1 MPKRK
6 RPPPVEAPP
15 EPPPPP
21 SPVLDFL
28 KRHPQGVVLA
38 CFFCSG
44 ATGLIYEVVWSR
56 RLTLVFGVTVLAYS
70 TVLAAF
76 LGGLALGSLIFGRI
90 ADRRTDPL
98 RLYAMLEAAVGLF
111 CFATPWLFALVE
123 RGYVS
128 IYPSIGEHLWLL
140 RLVRFVLA
148 AAVMVVPTA
157 LMGGTLPVLS
167 RAKVQR
173 LGEIGTGVGSL
184 YGTNTLGAVV
194 GATAAG
200 FFLLP
205 AVGLKGSIYLAAVV
219 NLAIALVAYAIHTT
233 QPENAPAAEQP
244 QQAEPAPEV
253 RRGPYA
259 ALLIAYGFAGAAAL
273 IYEIVWTRIL
283 ALAFGTSVYAF
294 SGMLAAFLAGLAL
307 GSIVPSSRR
316 LAWVDRL
323 KDPVL
328 AFGLVQV
335 GIAVLV
341 TGLTPVLD
349 RLPFVFVALFKVIG
363 PRFWALELGALAVSF
378 LVMLPAAALMG
389 FAFPLVT
396 RIATEQIG
404 ALGRR
409 LSGVYAANTF
419 GTVIGSFAAGFIL
432 IPLIGAR
439 WALAVGVGLN
449 ALVGVAYLLGAL
461 RQRRGWAGAGL
472 GLAAVTALVWGL
484 MPDWNRYVLSAG
496 AYLYAGHYN
505 SGDPRS
511 IMEWKELLYYRDALT
526 ATLSVTRVEAPGE
539 AKPVLSLQINGKT
552 DASTGDLSTQ
562 LVLGHVPVLLSRNPR
577 SVLVIGLASGCTL
590 GAVERH
596 PEVQRVDCV
605 EIEPAMAEVTG
616 YFREMNRD
624 CLKDPRSRLII
635 NDARNHVL
643 VSREKYDVLTSEPS
657 NPWIAGIANLFTLE
671 HFRLCRDRMA
681 PDGVF
686 CQWVPIYNLGPQDF
700 RCIAATFRQVFPHS
714 SVWIFPDLSS
724 DAYLVGTIQPL
735 TIDVVDLVR
744 RAAEPEVSG
753 DLAQAKLYDA
763 WDLLGGYVFGPEAM
777 AAIAQNQSFNTDDFP
792 RLEFSAP
799 LQLYSTSP
807 LDTLTQILSAGARP
821 PPVGR
826 MGTQENDGY
835 HSALGGLRIGPPWR
849 VREEKVSVVRD
860 VEQYLQRSGSRPVKT
875 GLRIAC
881 DTGAG
886 EAEVLVARPGE
897 FESFGEANLE
907 PSTPP
912 ARTIRAAGHD
922 VSLWTKPG
930 GWVARWV
937 CSEHERVYLVRAN
950 GASVPPPERA
960 LAAPTC
966 EH

>member
-1 MPKRK
+1 
-6 RPPPVEAPP
+6 
-15 EPPPPP
+15 
-21 SPVLDFL
+21 VLDFL
-28 KRHPQGVVLA
+28 RRHPQGVVLA

-76 LGGLALGSLIFGRI
+76 LGGLALGSLIFGRL

-98 RLYAMLEAAVGLF
+98 RMYAMLEAAVGLF
-111 CFATPWLFALVE
+111 CFATPWLFTLVE

-140 RLVRFVLA
+140 RLVRFALA
-148 AAVMVVPTA
+148 AVVMVVPTA

-167 RAKVQR
+167 RAKVHR
-173 LGEIGTGVGSL
+173 LGEIGTGVGAL
-184 YGTNTLGAVV
+184 YGTNTLGAVL

-233 QPENAPAAEQP
+233 QPRTAPAADAP
-244 QQAEPAPEV
+244 QAEAPPEV

-259 ALLIAYGFAGAAAL
+259 ALLVAYGLSGAAAL
-273 IYEIVWTRIL
+273 VYEIVWTRIL

-294 SGMLAAFLAGLAL
+294 SGMLAAFLAGIAL
-307 GSIVPSSRR
+307 GSIVPASKR

-328 AFGLVQV
+328 AFGLVQI

-349 RLPFVFVALFKVIG
+349 RLPFVFVALFKIVG
-363 PRFWALELGALAVSF
+363 PRFWALELGALVVSF

-396 RIATEQIG
+396 RVATEQIG

-419 GTVIGSFAAGFIL
+419 GTVVGSFAAGFIL

-449 ALVGVAYLLGAL
+449 AGVGVAYLLGAL
-461 RQRRGWAGAGL
+461 GRRRGWAGAGL
-472 GLAAVTALVWGL
+472 GLAAVTALVWGR
-484 MPDWNRYVLSAG
+484 MPEWNHYVLSAG
-496 AYLYAGHYN
+496 AYIYAGYYG
-505 SGDPRS
+505 SGDARS
-511 IMEWKELLYYRDALT
+511 IMERKELLYYRDALT
-526 ATLSVTRVEAPGE
+526 ATLSVTRVEMPGAE
-539 AKPVLSLQINGKT
+539 EPVLSLQINGKT

-562 LVLGHVPVLLSRNPR
+562 LMHGHLPVLLSRDPS
-577 SVLVIGLASGCTL
+577 SVLLIGLASGCTL
-590 GAVERH
+590 GAVEQH
-596 PEVQRVDCV
+596 PEVRRMDCV
-605 EIEPAMAEVTG
+605 EIEPAMADVTG

-624 CLKDPRSRLII
+624 CLKDPRARLII
-635 NDARNHVL
+635 NDARNYVL

-681 PDGVF
+681 PDGIF
-686 CQWVPIYNLGPQDF
+686 CQWVPIYNLAPEDF
-700 RCIAATFRQVFPHS
+700 RCIAATFQQVFPNS

-724 DAYLVGTIQPL
+724 DAYLVATQQPL
-735 TIDVVDLVR
+735 RIDVVDLVR
-744 RAAEPEVSG
+744 RATRPEVAG
-753 DLAQAKLYDA
+753 DLARARLYDA

-777 AAIAQNQSFNTDDFP
+777 AAIARNQSLNTDDFP
-792 RLEFSAP
+792 RLEFSSP
-799 LQLYSTSP
+799 LRLYSTSP
-807 LDTLTQILSAGARP
+807 LDTLTQVLGLGQRTQ

-826 MGTQENDGY
+826 MGVRRGDGY
-835 HSALGGLRIGPPWR
+835 HSALAGLRIAPPWR
-849 VREEKVSVVRD
+849 VRDEQVSVARD
-860 VEQYLQRSGSRPVKT
+860 LGEYGRGPGSRPVKV

-886 EAEVLVARPGE
+886 EAEILVARSGE
-897 FESFGEANLE
+897 FGAFGGENPE

-922 VSLWTKPG
+922 VSVWTKPS
-930 GWVARWV
+930 GWIARWV
-937 CSEHERVYLVRAN
+937 CSEHQRVYLVRAA
-950 GASVPPPERA
+950 GTSPPERA
-960 LAAPTC
+960 LAALTC
-966 EH
+966 DHGGH